1 MGSSADQME
10 VDTVQGGGKQNKT
23 DCIKQ
28 RRGEEQAIKKFYCT
42 CLSTFQLVTKQ
53 TKPLLYPFF
62 KPICNPNQE
71 RAGS

>member
-28 RRGEEQAIKKFYCT
+28 REGEGRGRKEGRERKK
-42 CLSTFQLVTKQ
+42 
-53 TKPLLYPFF
+53 
-62 KPICNPNQE
+62 
-71 RAGS
+71 